1 MLRVNVVGL
10 LLELLLPLA
19 SPTKLGALSL
29 SLSQSFSL
37 ILSLFLTRSG
47 ALPSSLFFPEL
58 RMDAAAVVSVAAVS
72 SGASSGDSSFRQL
85 IN

>member
-1 MLRVNVVGL
+1 MYASCERCRLAARAAAAAGFSD
-10 LLELLLPLA
+10 EARCPLA
-19 SPTKLGALSL
+19 
-29 SLSQSFSL
+29 LSQSFSL

-72 SGASSGDSSFRQL
+72 SGASSDDSSFRQL